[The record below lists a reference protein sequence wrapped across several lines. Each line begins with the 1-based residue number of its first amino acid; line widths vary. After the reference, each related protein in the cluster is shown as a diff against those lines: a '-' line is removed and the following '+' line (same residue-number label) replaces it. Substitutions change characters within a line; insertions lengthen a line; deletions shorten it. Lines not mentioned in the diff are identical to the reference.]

1 MAPVLTI
8 AYFPPIE
15 YFALLAKYSSVY
27 VEACENYQKQSWRN
41 RCRILTA
48 GGPQDINF
56 PVKHRDG
63 TFNLPIRGIEV
74 DYSTPWVLKTQRCID
89 AAYRSS
95 AWFEYYRDQLFAI
108 LDAHPRTLWE
118 LDMGILRFL
127 MEKFGLK
134 TEILP
139 TEGYAAAHVDIHPKR
154 PNAILREL
162 GLERPYYQV
171 FSDRFGFV
179 PGLSAMDL
187 LFNEGPG
194 ALGFILPDP
203 A

>member
-1 MAPVLTI
+1 MVPTLTI
-8 AYFPPIE
+8 AYFPPIQ
-15 YFALLAKYSSVY
+15 YFALLAKYPSVRL
-27 VEACENYQKQSWRN
+27 EACENYQKQSWRN

-48 GGPQDINF
+48 GGPQDLNF
-56 PVKHRDG
+56 PVRHRNG
-63 TFNLPIRGIEV
+63 TFSLPVREIEV
-74 DYSTPWVLKTQRCID
+74 DYSTPWVLKTERCID

-95 AWFEYYRDQLFAI
+95 AYFEYYREPLFAL

-118 LDMGILRFL
+118 LDLEIIRFL
-127 MEKFGLK
+127 MGKFGLK
-134 TEILP
+134 TEIVP
-139 TEGYAAAHVDIHPKR
+139 TEEYAADHVDIHPKR
-154 PNAILREL
+154 PDSILQEL

-171 FSDRFGFV
+171 FSDRYGFV

-194 ALGFILPDP
+194 ALEYLRR

>member
-1 MAPVLTI
+1 MAPTLTI
-8 AYFPPIE
+8 AYFPPIQ
-15 YFALLAKYSSVY
+15 YFALLAKYPSVRL
-27 VEACENYQKQSWRN
+27 EACENYQKQSWRN

-48 GGPQDINF
+48 GGPQDLNF
-56 PVKHRDG
+56 PVRHRNG
-63 TFNLPIRGIEV
+63 TFSLPVREIEV
-74 DYSTPWVLKTQRCID
+74 DYSTPWVLKTERCID

-95 AWFEYYRDQLFAI
+95 AYFEYYREPLFAL
-108 LDAHPRTLWE
+108 LDAQPRTLWE
-118 LDMGILRFL
+118 LDLEIIRFL

-134 TEILP
+134 TEIVP
-139 TEGYAAAHVDIHPKR
+139 TEEYAADHVDIHPKR
-154 PNAILREL
+154 PDSILREL

-171 FSDRFGFV
+171 FSDRYGFV

-194 ALGFILPDP
+194 ALEYLRR

>member
-1 MAPVLTI
+1 MAPTLTI
-8 AYFPPIE
+8 AYFPPIQ
-15 YFALLAKYSSVY
+15 YFALLAKYPSVRL
-27 VEACENYQKQSWRN
+27 EACENYQKQSWRN

-48 GGPQDINF
+48 GGPQDLNF
-56 PVKHRDG
+56 PVRHRNG
-63 TFNLPIRGIEV
+63 TFSLPVREIEV
-74 DYSTPWVLKTQRCID
+74 DYSTPWVLKTERCID

-95 AWFEYYRDQLFAI
+95 AYFEYYREPLFAL
-108 LDAHPRTLWE
+108 LDAQPRTLWE
-118 LDMGILRFL
+118 LDLEIIRFL

-134 TEILP
+134 TEIVP
-139 TEGYAAAHVDIHPKR
+139 TEEYAADHVDIHPKR
-154 PNAILREL
+154 PDSILQEL

-171 FSDRFGFV
+171 FSDRYGFV

-194 ALGFILPDP
+194 ALEYLRR

>member
-1 MAPVLTI
+1 MVPTLTI
-8 AYFPPIE
+8 AYFPPIQ
-15 YFALLAKYSSVY
+15 YFALLAKYPSVRL
-27 VEACENYQKQSWRN
+27 EACENYQKQSWRN

-48 GGPQDINF
+48 GGPQDLNF
-56 PVKHRDG
+56 PVRHRNG
-63 TFNLPIRGIEV
+63 TFSLPVREIEV
-74 DYSTPWVLKTQRCID
+74 DYSTPWVLKTERCID

-95 AWFEYYRDQLFAI
+95 AYFEYYREPLFAI

-118 LDMGILRFL
+118 LDLEIIRFL
-127 MEKFGLK
+127 MGKFGLK
-134 TEILP
+134 TEIVP
-139 TEGYAAAHVDIHPKR
+139 TEEYAADHVDIHPKR
-154 PNAILREL
+154 PDAILQEL

-171 FSDRFGFV
+171 FSDRYGFV

-194 ALGFILPDP
+194 ALEYLRR

>member
-1 MAPVLTI
+1 MAPTLTI
-8 AYFPPIE
+8 AYFPPIQ
-15 YFALLAKYSSVY
+15 YFALLAKYPSVRL
-27 VEACENYQKQSWRN
+27 EACENYQKQSWRN

-48 GGPQDINF
+48 GGPQDLNF
-56 PVKHRDG
+56 PVRHRNG
-63 TFNLPIRGIEV
+63 TFSLPVREIEV
-74 DYSTPWVLKTQRCID
+74 DYSTPWVLKTERCID

-95 AWFEYYRDQLFAI
+95 AYFEYYREPLFAI
-108 LDAHPRTLWE
+108 LEAHPRTLWE
-118 LDMGILRFL
+118 LDLEIIRFL

-134 TEILP
+134 TEIVP
-139 TEGYAAAHVDIHPKR
+139 TEEYAADHVDIHPKR
-154 PNAILREL
+154 PDSILQEL

-171 FSDRFGFV
+171 FSDRYGFV

-194 ALGFILPDP
+194 ALEYLRR

>member
-1 MAPVLTI
+1 MVPTLTI
-8 AYFPPIE
+8 AYFPPIQ
-15 YFALLAKYSSVY
+15 YFALLAKYPSVRL
-27 VEACENYQKQSWRN
+27 EACENYQKQSWRN

-48 GGPQDINF
+48 GGPQDLNF
-56 PVKHRDG
+56 PVRHRNG
-63 TFNLPIRGIEV
+63 TFSLPVREIEV
-74 DYSTPWVLKTQRCID
+74 DYSTPWVLKTERCID

-95 AWFEYYRDQLFAI
+95 AYFEYYREPLFAI

-118 LDMGILRFL
+118 LDLEIIRFL
-127 MEKFGLK
+127 MGKFGLK
-134 TEILP
+134 TEIVP
-139 TEGYAAAHVDIHPKR
+139 TEEYVADHVDIHPKR
-154 PNAILREL
+154 PDSILQEL

-171 FSDRFGFV
+171 FSDRYGFV

-194 ALGFILPDP
+194 ALEYLRR

>member
-41 RCRILTA
+41 RCRILSA
-48 GGPQDINF
+48 GGPQDLNF
-56 PVKHRDG
+56 PVKHVGG
-63 TFNLPIRGIEV
+63 TFSLPIREIEV
-74 DYSTPWVLKTQRCID
+74 DYSTPWVQKTERCID
-89 AAYRSS
+89 AAYHSS
-95 AWFEYYRDQLFAI
+95 AWFDYYRDPLFAI
-108 LDAHPRTLWE
+108 LDAQPRTLWE
-118 LDMGILRFL
+118 LDLEILRFL
-127 MEKFGLK
+127 MQKFGLK
-134 TEILP
+134 TEIIP
-139 TEGYAAAHVDIHPKR
+139 TEAYAAEHVDIHPKR

-194 ALGFILPDP
+194 ALDYIIPYP

>member
-1 MAPVLTI
+1 VVPTLTI
-8 AYFPPIE
+8 AYFPPIQ
-15 YFALLAKYSSVY
+15 YFALLAKYPSVRL
-27 VEACENYQKQSWRN
+27 EACENYQKQSWRN

-48 GGPQDINF
+48 GGPQDLNF
-56 PVKHRDG
+56 PVRHRNG
-63 TFNLPIRGIEV
+63 TFSLPVREIEV
-74 DYSTPWVLKTQRCID
+74 DYSTPWVLKTERCID

-95 AWFEYYRDQLFAI
+95 AYFEYYREPLFAI

-118 LDMGILRFL
+118 LDLEIIRFL
-127 MEKFGLK
+127 MGKFGLK
-134 TEILP
+134 TEIVP
-139 TEGYAAAHVDIHPKR
+139 TEEYAADHVDIHPKR
-154 PNAILREL
+154 PDSILQEL

-171 FSDRFGFV
+171 FSDRYGFV

-194 ALGFILPDP
+194 ALEYLRR

>member
-1 MAPVLTI
+1 MVPTLTI
-8 AYFPPIE
+8 AYFPPIQ
-15 YFALLAKYSSVY
+15 YFALLAKYPSVRL
-27 VEACENYQKQSWRN
+27 EACENYQKQSWRN

-48 GGPQDINF
+48 GGPQDLNF
-56 PVKHRDG
+56 PVRHRNG
-63 TFNLPIRGIEV
+63 TFSLPVREIEV
-74 DYSTPWVLKTQRCID
+74 DYSTPWVLKTERCID

-95 AWFEYYRDQLFAI
+95 AYFEYYREPLFAL
-108 LDAHPRTLWE
+108 LDAQPRTLWE
-118 LDMGILRFL
+118 LDLEIIRFL

-134 TEILP
+134 TEIVP
-139 TEGYAAAHVDIHPKR
+139 TEEYAADHVDIHPKR
-154 PNAILREL
+154 PDSILQEL

-171 FSDRFGFV
+171 FSDRYGFV

-194 ALGFILPDP
+194 ALEYLRR

>member
-1 MAPVLTI
+1 MVPTLTI
-8 AYFPPIE
+8 AYFPPIQ
-15 YFALLAKYSSVY
+15 YFALLAKYPSVRL
-27 VEACENYQKQSWRN
+27 EACENYQKQSWRN

-48 GGPQDINF
+48 GGPQDLNF
-56 PVKHRDG
+56 PVRHRNG
-63 TFNLPIRGIEV
+63 TFSLPVREIEV
-74 DYSTPWVLKTQRCID
+74 DYSTPWVLKTERCID

-95 AWFEYYRDQLFAI
+95 AYFEYYREPLFAI

-118 LDMGILRFL
+118 LDLEIIRFL
-127 MEKFGLK
+127 MGKFGLK
-134 TEILP
+134 TEIVP
-139 TEGYAAAHVDIHPKR
+139 TEEYAADHVDIHPKR
-154 PNAILREL
+154 PDSILQEL

-171 FSDRFGFV
+171 FSDRYGFV

-194 ALGFILPDP
+194 ALEYLRR

>member
-1 MAPVLTI
+1 MAPTLTI
-8 AYFPPIE
+8 AYFPPIQ
-15 YFALLAKYSSVY
+15 YFALLAKYPSVRL
-27 VEACENYQKQSWRN
+27 EACENYQKQSWRN

-48 GGPQDINF
+48 GGPQDLNF
-56 PVKHRDG
+56 PVRHRNG
-63 TFNLPIRGIEV
+63 TFSLPVREIEV
-74 DYSTPWVLKTQRCID
+74 DYSTPWVLKTERCID

-95 AWFEYYRDQLFAI
+95 AYFEYYREPLFAL

-118 LDMGILRFL
+118 LDLEIIRFL
-127 MEKFGLK
+127 MVKFGLK
-134 TEILP
+134 TEIVP
-139 TEGYAAAHVDIHPKR
+139 TEEYTADHVDIHPKR
-154 PNAILREL
+154 PDSILHEL

-171 FSDRFGFV
+171 FSDRYGFV

-194 ALGFILPDP
+194 ALEYLRR

>member
-1 MAPVLTI
+1 MVPTLTI
-8 AYFPPIE
+8 AYFPPIQ
-15 YFALLAKYSSVY
+15 YFALLAKYPSVRL
-27 VEACENYQKQSWRN
+27 EACENYQKQSWRN

-48 GGPQDINF
+48 GGPQDLIF
-56 PVKHRDG
+56 PVRHRNG
-63 TFNLPIRGIEV
+63 TFSLPVREIEV
-74 DYSTPWVLKTQRCID
+74 DYSTPWVLKTERCID

-95 AWFEYYRDQLFAI
+95 AYFEYYREPLFAI

-118 LDMGILRFL
+118 LDLEIIRFL

-134 TEILP
+134 TEIVP
-139 TEGYAAAHVDIHPKR
+139 TEEYAADHVDIHPKR
-154 PNAILREL
+154 PDSILQEL

-171 FSDRFGFV
+171 FSDRYGFV

-194 ALGFILPDP
+194 ALEYLRR

>member
-1 MAPVLTI
+1 MAPTLTI
-8 AYFPPIE
+8 AYFPPIQ
-15 YFALLAKYSSVY
+15 YFALLAKYPSVRL
-27 VEACENYQKQSWRN
+27 EACENYQKQSWRN

-48 GGPQDINF
+48 GGPQDLNF
-56 PVKHRDG
+56 PVRHRNG
-63 TFNLPIRGIEV
+63 TFSLPVREIEV
-74 DYSTPWVLKTQRCID
+74 DYSTPWVLKTERCID

-95 AWFEYYRDQLFAI
+95 AYFEYYREPLYAI
-108 LDAHPRTLWE
+108 LDAQPRTLWE
-118 LDMGILRFL
+118 LDLEIIRFL

-134 TEILP
+134 TEIVP
-139 TEGYAAAHVDIHPKR
+139 TEEYAADHVDIHPKR
-154 PNAILREL
+154 PDSILQEL

-171 FSDRFGFV
+171 FSDRYGFV

-194 ALGFILPDP
+194 ALEYLRR

>member
-1 MAPVLTI
+1 MVPTLTI
-8 AYFPPIE
+8 AYFPPIQ
-15 YFALLAKYSSVY
+15 YFALLAKYPSVRL
-27 VEACENYQKQSWRN
+27 EACENYQKQSWRN

-48 GGPQDINF
+48 GGPQDLNF
-56 PVKHRDG
+56 PVRHRNG
-63 TFNLPIRGIEV
+63 TFSLPVREIEV
-74 DYSTPWVLKTQRCID
+74 DYSTPWVLKTERCID

-95 AWFEYYRDQLFAI
+95 AYFEYYREPLFAI
-108 LDAHPRTLWE
+108 LDAHSRTLWE
-118 LDMGILRFL
+118 LDLEIIRFL

-134 TEILP
+134 TEIVP
-139 TEGYAAAHVDIHPKR
+139 TEEYAADHVDIHPKR
-154 PNAILREL
+154 PDSILQEL

-171 FSDRFGFV
+171 FSDRYGFV

-194 ALGFILPDP
+194 ALEYLRR

>member
-1 MAPVLTI
+1 VAPTLTI
-8 AYFPPIE
+8 AYFPPIQ
-15 YFALLAKYSSVY
+15 YFALLAKYPSVRL
-27 VEACENYQKQSWRN
+27 EACENYQKQSWRN

-48 GGPQDINF
+48 GGPQDLNF
-56 PVKHRDG
+56 PVRHRNG
-63 TFNLPIRGIEV
+63 TFSLPVREIEV
-74 DYSTPWVLKTQRCID
+74 DYSTPWVLKTERCID

-95 AWFEYYRDQLFAI
+95 AYFEYYREPLFAL
-108 LDAHPRTLWE
+108 LDAQPRTLWE
-118 LDMGILRFL
+118 LDLEIIRFL

-134 TEILP
+134 TEIVP
-139 TEGYAAAHVDIHPKR
+139 TEEYAADHVDIHPKR
-154 PNAILREL
+154 PDSILQEL

-171 FSDRFGFV
+171 FSDRYGFV

-194 ALGFILPDP
+194 ALEYLRR